1 MPDSDKP
8 SEGEV
13 MELQEPPKSD
23 NARLIQ
29 DYLEREMRKATGLFD
44 RYLIDHGEAVGEG
57 DKAGAG
63 TGFPFP

>member
-1 MPDSDKP
+1 
-8 SEGEV
+8 